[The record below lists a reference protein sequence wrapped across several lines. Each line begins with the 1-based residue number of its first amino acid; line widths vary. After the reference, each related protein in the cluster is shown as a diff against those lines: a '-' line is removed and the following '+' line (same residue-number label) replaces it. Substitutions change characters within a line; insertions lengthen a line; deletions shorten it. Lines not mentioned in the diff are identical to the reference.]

1 MSGGSLASLSQLL
14 VAMELT
20 INAGTEAWGEIENWV
35 TRFLAA
41 WQAKPNPPLHDY
53 LPANPPTLRKLA
65 LAELIKADL
74 EQRSQ
79 LKDFKALETYVAEY
93 PEIREEDGSVPFELI
108 CEEYHVRRA
117 AGEPVSLV
125 KYCERFPAQSTALK
139 RVIGD
144 PNAATMST
152 SICRTQLFAE
162 LHIGQ
167 KLDDFELQFELG
179 RGAFG
184 RVYLARQISM
194 QRQVALKISADKGN
208 EPQTLAQLDHP
219 CIVRVFDQRQVPA
232 QRLRLL
238 YMEFAPSGTLHEVV
252 KLVQQNPASARS
264 GQILTLAA
272 TQAMMKAG
280 VPPLAIA
287 GWPKELAAAPWS
299 QVVCRIG
306 AKLAEALDYAH
317 GRGILHRDIKPAN
330 VLIGSDGW
338 PKLADFN
345 ISFCSKLEGASPAAY
360 FGGSLAYMSPEQLE
374 ACSPQHHR
382 LPESLDARS
391 DLFSLGVLLWEL
403 YFGERPFED
412 GSLDNEWNTKL
423 QEMIHR
429 RHSEKPHRSV
439 APTDGVG
446 HRLESVLRR
455 LLSADPNERQTN
467 GVELARELR
476 LCLIPGASTF
486 LERAQH
492 GWRGLALK
500 FPLLSLIPIN
510 MPPLAIWGAINLQYN
525 LDQLIEK
532 FGDDAEAKAAML
544 QVFIKMCWFVNSTF
558 YPIGIILVLLYM
570 APVSA
575 AIRRYRKEGAAMD
588 PATVN
593 IARRRVLWWGSCLAW
608 VAGIEWILAGIV
620 FPVCIHIFLPAEHGP
635 VPASFYLHFVV
646 SQTLCGFMSLSLPW
660 LATTWVTLRAHYPAL
675 LGAGTPDE
683 WEQHQLGTLRR
694 QSARFLVVPLLFSF
708 FALLI
713 LATITFVF
721 RSENSGDVLDNM
733 FWMIVLIVAAII
745 TVVPSFFIYQAIQ
758 DDLKVLLAV
767 IRASD
772 PSVTVSTSIDS
783 M

>member
-1 MSGGSLASLSQLL
+1 
-14 VAMELT
+14 MELT

-41 WQAKPNPPLHDY
+41 WQAKPNPPLQDY
-53 LPANPPTLRKLA
+53 LPAQPFALRKLA

-79 LKDFKALETYVAEY
+79 LRDFKALESYAEEY

-117 AGEPVSLV
+117 AGEPVSLL
-125 KYCERFPAQSTALK
+125 KYCERFPSQSTALK

-152 SICRTQLFAE
+152 SICRTQLFSE

-219 CIVRVFDQRQVPA
+219 CIVRVFDQRQVAA
-232 QRLRLL
+232 QKLRLL

-264 GQILTLAA
+264 GQILSLAA
-272 TQAMMKAG
+272 TQAMLKAG
-280 VPPLAIA
+280 VPPLAVA

-330 VLIGSDGW
+330 VLIGADGW

-345 ISFCSKLEGASPAAY
+345 ISFCNKLEGASPAAY

-382 LPESLDARS
+382 LPDSLDARS

-403 YFGERPFED
+403 YFGERPFDD

-429 RHSEKPHRSV
+429 RHHERPYRSV
-439 APTDGVG
+439 QATDGVG
-446 HRLESVLRR
+446 RRLEQVLRR
-455 LLSADPNERQTN
+455 LLSPDPKDRQAT

-476 LCLIPGASTF
+476 LCLIPGATTF

-510 MPPLAIWGAINLQYN
+510 MPPLGVWGAINLFYN
-525 LDQLIEK
+525 QDELIHRFH
-532 FGDDAEAKAAML
+532 FGAPDEAAAQAAIR
-544 QVFIKMCWFVNSTF
+544 QVFENTCLFVNSIF
-558 YPIGIILVLLYM
+558 YPLGIILVLSYM
-570 APVSA
+570 APVSG
-575 AIRRYRKEGAAMD
+575 AIRKYREKAALMD
-588 PATVN
+588 PASVN
-593 IARRRVLWWGSCLAW
+593 LARRRVLWWGSCLAW
-608 VAGIEWILAGIV
+608 VAAIEWIIAGIV
-620 FPVCIHIFLPAEHGP
+620 FPTSIHLFLPAEFGP
-635 VPASFYLHFVV
+635 VPARFYLHFVV

-660 LATTWVTLRAHYPAL
+660 LATTWITLRAHYPAL

-683 WEQHQLGTLRR
+683 WEQHQLGKLRR
-694 QSARFLVVPLLFSF
+694 QSAAFLVSTL
-708 FALLI
+708 
-713 LATITFVF
+713 LATLIALFILVVIYPPTF
-721 RSENSGDVLDNM
+721 DAKKPWYDDNIP
-733 FWMIVLIVAAII
+733 WSALMIVSAFITSVVAY
-745 TVVPSFFIYQAIQ
+745 VLYQQIQ

>member
-1 MSGGSLASLSQLL
+1 
-14 VAMELT
+14 MELT

-41 WQAKPNPPLHDY
+41 WQQKPAPPLHDY
-53 LPANPPTLRKLA
+53 LPAQPPALRKLT

-79 LKDFKALETYVAEY
+79 MRDFKPVEAYAEEY
-93 PEIREEDGSVPFELI
+93 PEIREEDGSIPFELI

-117 AGEPVSLV
+117 AGEPVSLQE
-125 KYCERFPAQSTALK
+125 YCERFPAQASALQ

-152 SICRTQLFAE
+152 SICRTQIFSE
-162 LHIGQ
+162 LEVGQ

-219 CIVRVFDQRQVPA
+219 CIVRVFDQRQV
-232 QRLRLL
+232 QSRKLRLL
-238 YMEFAPSGTLHEVV
+238 YMEFAPSGTLQDVV

-264 GQILTLAA
+264 GQILVLAA
-272 TQAMMKAG
+272 TQAMLRAG
-280 VPPLAIA
+280 VPPLSVA
-287 GWPKELAAAPWS
+287 GWPKELASAPWS

-317 GRGILHRDIKPAN
+317 SRGILHRDIKPAN
-330 VLIGSDGW
+330 VLIGADGW

-374 ACSPQHHR
+374 ACSPQHSR
-382 LPESLDARS
+382 QPDSLDERS

-403 YFGERPFED
+403 YFGERPFDD
-412 GSLDNEWNTKL
+412 GSLDSDWNTKL
-423 QEMIHR
+423 EEMISR
-429 RHSEKPHRSV
+429 RLNERPYRSV
-439 APTDGVG
+439 QPTDGVG
-446 HRLESVLRR
+446 HRLEKVLRR
-455 LLSADPNERQTN
+455 LLSPDPNDRHASGQ
-467 GVELARELR
+467 ELARELR

-492 GWRGLALK
+492 GWRGLTLR
-500 FPLLSLIPIN
+500 FPLVSLIPVN
-510 MPPLAIWGAINLQYN
+510 MPPLVIWGAINLVYN
-525 LDQLIEK
+525 RNQLIEK
-532 FGDDAEAKAAML
+532 FQPDFPEANAAMI
-544 QVFIKMCWFVNSTF
+544 QVFERMCWIVNSTF
-558 YPIGIILVLLYM
+558 YPAGVILVLLYM
-570 APVSA
+570 APVGL

-588 PATVN
+588 PSTVN
-593 IARRRVLWWGSCLAW
+593 LARRRVLWWGSCLAW
-608 VAGIEWILAGIV
+608 VAGIEWVLAGIV
-620 FPVCIHIFLPAEHGP
+620 FPVFIHWFLPARYGP
-635 VPASFYLHFVV
+635 VPASFYGHFVV
-646 SQTLCGFMSLSLPW
+646 SQTLCGIMSLTLPW
-660 LATTWVTLRAHYPAL
+660 LATTWIALRAHYPML

-683 WEQHQLGTLRR
+683 WEQHQLGRIRR
-694 QSARFLVVPLLFSF
+694 HSTRFLVIPLFFSF
-708 FALLI
+708 VALLI
-713 LATITFVF
+713 LII
-721 RSENSGDVLDNM
+721 RIVLNPPQAPNDLFWNLV
-733 FWMIVLIVAAII
+733 WMIVLVVASIV
-745 TVVPSFFIYQAIQ
+745 TLVPAFFIYQAIQ

>member
-1 MSGGSLASLSQLL
+1 
-14 VAMELT
+14 MELT

-41 WQAKPNPPLHDY
+41 WQAQPNPPLHDY
-53 LPANPPTLRKLA
+53 LPANPPALRKLA

-79 LKDFKALETYVAEY
+79 LRDFKSLEAYAQEY
-93 PEIREEDGSVPFELI
+93 PEIREEDGSIPFELI

-117 AGEPVSLV
+117 AGQPVNV
-125 KYCERFPAQSTALK
+125 QTYCERFPTQSTALK

-152 SICRTQLFAE
+152 SICRTQLFSE

-252 KLVQQNPASARS
+252 KLVQQNPAPARS

-272 TQAMMKAG
+272 TQAMLKAG

-287 GWPKELAAAPWS
+287 GWPKELASAPWS

-330 VLIGSDGW
+330 VLIGADGW

-403 YFGERPFED
+403 YFGERPFDD

-429 RHSEKPHRSV
+429 RHNEKPYRSV
-439 APTDGVG
+439 SPTDGVG
-446 HRLESVLRR
+446 LRLERVLRR
-455 LLSADPNERQTN
+455 LLSANPDERQAS

-476 LCLIPGASTF
+476 LCLIPGAATF

-492 GWRGLALK
+492 GWRGLALR

-510 MPPLAIWGAINLQYN
+510 MPPLAIWGAINLFYN
-525 LDQLIEK
+525 RDQLIHK
-532 FGDDAEAKAAML
+532 FQPSNPEAQHAMEH
-544 QVFIKMCWFVNSTF
+544 VFEMMCWIVNSTF

-570 APVSA
+570 APVSG
-575 AIRRYRKEGAAMD
+575 AIRRYRKEGATMD

-593 IARRRVLWWGSCLAW
+593 LARRRVLWWGSCLAW

-620 FPVCIHIFLPAEHGP
+620 FPVFIHLFLPAEYGP
-635 VPASFYLHFVV
+635 VPLSFYVHFVV
-646 SQTLCGFMSLSLPW
+646 SQTLCGFMSLALPW
-660 LATTWVTLRAHYPAL
+660 LATTWIALRAHYPAL
-675 LGAGTPDE
+675 LGAGTPDD
-683 WEQHQLGTLRR
+683 WEQHQLGTIRR
-694 QSARFLVVPLLFSF
+694 QSTRFLVVPLLFAF
-708 FALLI
+708 LALLI
-713 LATITFVF
+713 LATLMISHPTGDG
-721 RSENSGDVLDNM
+721 GDVVKQVI
-733 FWMIVLIVAAII
+733 WMIVLIVAAIV
-745 TVVPSFFIYQAIQ
+745 TVVPSFFIYQMIQ